1 MSESMIL
8 RTKITHPGPEITQRR
23 PEITHTGP
31 EITELLLDRVVKN
44 AIATRPGPE
53 ITHPGPEITQ

>member
-1 MSESMIL
+1 MSENMIP
-8 RTKITHPGPEITQRR
+8 RIKITHPGPEITQRR

-44 AIATRPGPE
+44 NIATRPGLE
-53 ITHPGPEITQ
+53 ITHPGPEITH